1 MADTE
6 LEQLAKTS
14 RNPIQ
19 ESRYQELL
27 RQQPQ
32 QRTQQVSASDPQAA
46 IDAAIKRM
54 QEANRPAVESLQAS
68 IPEVQ
73 SKYATTRQQLQAREP
88 SLQERYKNLIN
99 DIRGRGEADVNAQ
112 TRITSSELG
121 KRGLTS
127 DSTLAQ
133 QELQDAVSPL
143 RQKYTSLEKDA
154 ALSQEDELRN
164 LRDAITNLTPME
176 TADMRSIQNAI
187 AQLQSGAASQGVG
200 QGLNLYQMDLQRQ
213 MQERQFA
220 EEQKA
225 RELQQQLAQAS
236 AAQKQYM
243 TLGEGQT
250 VFDPTTGRVV
260 LTTPKTYKESGGG
273 GMTAQDL
280 LRTLGQSK
288 PTQTTQPAQK
298 SRYTIVG

>member
-6 LEQLAKTS
+6 FEQLAKTN
-14 RNPIQ
+14 RNPVQ
-19 ESRYQELL
+19 ETRYQELL

-32 QRTQQVSASDPQAA
+32 GSQQSSASDPQAA

-54 QEANRPAVESLQAS
+54 QEANRPAVQSLESS

-73 SKYATTRQQLQAREP
+73 NKYATTRQQLQAREP
-88 SLQERYKNLIN
+88 SLQERYKNLIS

-133 QELQDAVSPL
+133 QELQNSVSPL

-154 ALSQEDELRN
+154 ALSQEDELRS

-187 AQLQSGAASQGVG
+187 AQLQSGAASQGVT